1 MENRTCSICG
11 NEFPLDKEHFRWRVQ
26 NGKGYYTAECRACI
40 SKEKKK
46 AELRAK
52 ARQKAALDKIEA
64 AGVDL
69 FCASTVAGGSNIPH
83 TAELVE
89 RVFGYFG
96 GVGGFSSVLVKQYFD
111 SPAGGT
117 ARNRLLET
125 MCRLVTKN
133 VEAGGAKKP
142 LQLWSEEELEQELNQ
157 RLTEAVSS
165 FKGVT
170 IDGKAEEPKRITQET
185 PEGDAAP
192 AAESGGHDAVPA
204 GLDQGSPK
212 RTARKAAGGSSP
224 LPSE

>member
-26 NGKGYYTAECRACI
+26 NGKGYFTAECRACI
-40 SKEKKK
+40 AKEKQK

-111 SPAGGT
+111 SPPGGT

-170 IDGKAEEPKRITQET
+170 IDGEAEIPKRLTQEA

-192 AAESGGHDAVPA
+192 ASESGGHDAVPA

-212 RTARKAAGGSSP
+212 RTARKAAGGSSA
-224 LPSE
+224 LPPE